1 MSREEILNMIKE
13 ILTGDEFVILKDV
26 AMKITEETSLL
37 SDMALDSLQI
47 LNLIVLLED
56 KFGFVCYEEELNLD
70 LFNCMSELIDFIV
83 RKVGGE

>member
-56 KFGFVCYEEELNLD
+56 KFGFVCDEEELNLD
-70 LFNCMSELIDFIV
+70 LFNWMSELIDFIV

>member
-56 KFGFVCYEEELNLD
+56 KFGFVCDEEELNLD